1 MTSASSVE
9 PRWVA
14 LIVAILLLASIPA
27 NAQGTARIQRHVI
40 TSGGLTSGRL
50 VGAMG
55 QPVAG
60 TLTAKSTLCSG
71 FWCPGLGE
79 AILQAAR
86 ILYRLTFGNIG
97 VTVVASA
104 LAVLVALRKLYDVTF
119 NLWRANGRSI
129 VLPVATGATR
139 DRGRAVLRD
148 RPVRPVVGPN
158 RHRRKPE

>member
-1 MTSASSVE
+1 MKRA
-9 PRWVA
+9 A
-14 LIVAILLLASIPA
+14 LIAAILLLASIPA
-27 NAQGTARIQRHVI
+27 SAQGTARITRHVI
-40 TSGGLTSGRL
+40 ASGGLTSGRL

-60 TLTAKSTLCSG
+60 TLTAQSGTLCSG

-97 VTVVASA
+97 VTVVALA
-104 LAVLVALRKLYDVTF
+104 LAVLVALRELYDVTF
-119 NLWRANGRSI
+119 NLWGTNGRSI
-129 VLPVATGATR
+129 VLPVATRATR

-148 RPVRPVVGPN
+148 RPVRPVVGQN

>member
-1 MTSASSVE
+1 MKRA
-9 PRWVA
+9 A
-14 LIVAILLLASIPA
+14 LIMVILLLAGIPVS
-27 NAQGTARIQRHVI
+27 AQGTSRITRHVI
-40 TSGGLTSGRL
+40 ASGGMTSGRL

-60 TLTAKSTLCSG
+60 TLTAKSGELCSG

-79 AILQAAR
+79 VILQAAR